1 MVRRPLSTS
10 SSNRARRL
18 PAFRRPSVRTLW
30 IVAAL
35 VAAAV
40 TGISLIPRDSPRSD
54 VAHYIQQ
61 ANETGVAFAKQ
72 YQGVSSAYRSLSLAK
87 GPQAAQTA
95 RLKLAARRLTALRI
109 QLEQLPAPAQAHRL
123 RLRLIAFYLKQEQV
137 AQELAGI
144 MAYFPQVL
152 AAERGIKPGAAQMHK
167 GLATA
172 RAATAQAAVLG
183 AYADA
188 LATARDRVA
197 AVRPPTL
204 LAKAQ
209 RAEVARLARTTR
221 AVRAVQSGLLG
232 RNRVQLQKALT
243 GLQDATSVTSTATR
257 VAILSY
263 NRHIAEIQRLGAKVE
278 LERRRLDASL

>member
-1 MVRRPLSTS
+1 
-10 SSNRARRL
+10 L

-35 VAAAV
+35 AAAAV
-40 TGISLIPRDSPRSD
+40 TGISLIPHGTPRGA
-54 VAHYIQQ
+54 VARYIQQ

-123 RLRLIAFYLKQEQV
+123 RLRLIAFYRQQEQV

-144 MAYFPQVL
+144 MAYFPQVI
-152 AAERGIKPGAAQMHK
+152 AAERGIKPGATRMHK
-167 GLATA
+167 ALAKA
-172 RAATAQAAVLG
+172 RAPAAQAAVLG
-183 AYADA
+183 TYAGT
-188 LATARDRVA
+188 LATARDRVQ
-197 AVRPPTL
+197 AVRPPAL
-204 LAKAQ
+204 LAQAQ
-209 RAEVARLARTTR
+209 RAEVARLARTAR
-221 AVRAVQSGLLG
+221 AIRAVQRGLLAH
-232 RNRVQLQKALT
+232 NRVQLQKALT

-257 VAILSY
+257 VAILAY
-263 NRHIAEIQRLGAKVE
+263 NRHIADIQRLGAKVE

>member
-1 MVRRPLSTS
+1 M
-10 SSNRARRL
+10 

-35 VAAAV
+35 AAAAV
-40 TGISLIPRDSPRSD
+40 TGISLIPHGTPRGA
-54 VAHYIQQ
+54 VARYIQQ

-123 RLRLIAFYLKQEQV
+123 RLRLIAFYRQQEQV

-144 MAYFPQVL
+144 MAYFPQVI
-152 AAERGIKPGAAQMHK
+152 AAERGIKPGATQMHK
-167 GLATA
+167 ALAKA
-172 RAATAQAAVLG
+172 RAPAAQAAVLG
-183 AYADA
+183 TYAGT
-188 LATARDRVA
+188 LATARDRVQ
-197 AVRPPTL
+197 AVRPPAL
-204 LAKAQ
+204 LAQAQ
-209 RAEVARLARTTR
+209 RAEVARLARTAR
-221 AVRAVQSGLLG
+221 AIRAVQRGLLAH
-232 RNRVQLQKALT
+232 NRVQLQKALT

-257 VAILSY
+257 VAILAY
-263 NRHIAEIQRLGAKVE
+263 NRHIADIQRLGAKVE